1 MVLAFR
7 VVPINEV
14 VKVKGVVYTR
24 TGSSSM
30 AKAVCNVDEFVKQRR
45 TLKLDSTPKKPEFP
59 VFFSEERKEYIFKVQ
74 QDSNVQQEI
83 FLLPEVEVKEE
94 TVLPPMRREKLKTKR
109 MRAKHPVCERT
120 P

>member
-59 VFFSEERKEYIFKVQ
+59 VFFSEERKEYILRYNKTIMC
-74 QDSNVQQEI
+74 N
-83 FLLPEVEVKEE
+83 
-94 TVLPPMRREKLKTKR
+94 RRFFSCRK
-109 MRAKHPVCERT
+109 
-120 P
+120 